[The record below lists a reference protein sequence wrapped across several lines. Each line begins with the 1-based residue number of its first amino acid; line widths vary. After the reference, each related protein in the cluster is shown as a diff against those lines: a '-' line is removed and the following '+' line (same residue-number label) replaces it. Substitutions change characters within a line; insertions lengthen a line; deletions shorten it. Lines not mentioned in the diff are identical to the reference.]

1 MKSVIASAI
10 LMATSAQACI
20 RVKSYMWSSGT
31 FHDSMSVDVWDN
43 NDFHCEMSQEKS
55 GVSAET
61 RWEMECNGDK
71 YYKVVLWNN
80 GGDGT
85 VEHKVEGKFTWPDCW
100 NNNYSRMKSLTCEHD
115 RWQCLV
121 CQSQSARFVV
131 RVQLHRPDREW
142 LGLHVL
148 RDGAYLG
155 F

>member
-10 LMATSAQACI
+10 LMASSAQACI

-85 VEHKVEGKFTWPDCW
+85 VEHKVEGE
-100 NNNYSRMKSLTCEHD
+100 SRRSEKLE
-115 RWQCLV
+115 
-121 CQSQSARFVV
+121 
-131 RVQLHRPDREW
+131 
-142 LGLHVL
+142 
-148 RDGAYLG
+148 
-155 F
+155 

>member
-1 MKSVIASAI
+1 MKSVLASAI

-85 VEHKVEGKFTWPDCW
+85 VEHKVEGESESSNCCYV
-100 NNNYSRMKSLTCEHD
+100 NYSKRISLTCERD

-131 RVQLHRPDREW
+131 RIQLYCHDREW
-142 LGLHVL
+142 QLHVL
-148 RDGAYLG
+148 RDGTYLG